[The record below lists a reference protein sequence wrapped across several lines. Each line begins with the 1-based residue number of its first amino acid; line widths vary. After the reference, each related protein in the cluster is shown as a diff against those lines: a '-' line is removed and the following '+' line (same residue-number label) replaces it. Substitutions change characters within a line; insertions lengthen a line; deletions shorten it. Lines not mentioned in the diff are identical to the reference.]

1 MAIGLASDFTIY
13 QEQINGG
20 LVETLT
26 QNVNAFNAASRNS
39 IRLVTRRSRGDYV
52 QESFF
57 QELGST
63 LVSRRDTTSVGA
75 ATDIPLTQA
84 EFVSVKLNRKVGPVA
99 QTLDAF
105 KKIRQNLRGD
115 DGDETISF
123 LIGQMVAK
131 RIQQDWLESLLGA
144 GVAALNN
151 NASVQVTTPDE
162 PLTTTHLVDLLNAFG
177 DNADRIV
184 MWVMHSS
191 PYYQLV
197 KNQIT
202 DNIDGVSNFNVASA
216 TPITL
221 NRPVLITDS
230 DELKVVGSPTG
241 DDDYFV
247 LGLTANAFVAEES
260 EEPTVVG
267 EVVTG
272 LENLSVRMQGEHAF
286 NVGLKGYAWDIANG
300 GANPTD
306 GALETGSNWDVQ
318 SASHKDT
325 AGAIIQVKGIPS
337 A

>member
-1 MAIGLASDFTIY
+1 MAIGTGANFQIY

-26 QNVNAFNAASRNS
+26 QNVNAFNAASRNA

-57 QELGST
+57 QELGAS
-63 LVSRRDTTSVGA
+63 LVSRRDTTSVAA
-75 ATDIPLTQA
+75 ATDIPLTQD
-84 EFVSVKLNRKVGPVA
+84 EFISVKLNRKVGPVA

-105 KKIRQNLRGD
+105 KKVRESLRGE

-123 LIGQMVAK
+123 LIGQMVAR
-131 RIQQDWLESLLGA
+131 RIQQDWLDSLLGSA
-144 GVAALNN
+144 VAALNN
-151 NASVQVTTPDE
+151 NAEVQATTPNA
-162 PLTTTHLVDLLNAFG
+162 PLDTDHLVDLLNVYG

-184 MWVMHSS
+184 IWVMHSS

-197 KNQIT
+197 KNQISA
-202 DNIDGVSNFNVASA
+202 NIDGVSNFNVAQA

-230 DELKVVGSPTG
+230 DELRVVGSPTG
-241 DDDYFV
+241 DDDYYI
-247 LGLTANAFVAEES
+247 LGLTENALVAEES

-286 NVGLKGYAWDIANG
+286 NVGLKGYGWDTAGG

-306 GALETGSNWDVQ
+306 AALETGSNWLVK
-318 SASHKDT
+318 SSSHKDT
-325 AGAIIQVKGIPS
+325 AGSIIQVKGIPS